1 MDSFLDSFQ
10 ASRVLSKNVDTQLF
24 QGKFNPGT
32 GESIDIKRP
41 TDFTTVRTPKGDVS
55 GQTKSDIITGK
66 ATATVQD
73 YFTAFVDYDEADEA
87 IKMNQLDQLLA
98 PMATRLNTDFETDYA
113 QFMLKNTGLLSGT
126 VGTALTTWD
135 HVAGMGAIMQASG
148 VPMDGSWCAAVN
160 PFVQRKLASDQRS
173 LGGET
178 GAMTANQRAVITD
191 NFAGMKVMTATTLGS
206 YTTGAG
212 ADRTGAVVGTPVAT
226 YSAAR
231 NTMTQVI
238 GVTGFQANLVVAAG
252 ETITVAGRH
261 RLNLSTRKVMI
272 DETGAPILF
281 SATVTETVTLDGS
294 GAGNLTVTGPAIFE
308 TAGAYNT
315 VSSAIAAG
323 DVVTLG
329 GAAST
334 IIQPNLFW
342 HKQAF
347 TVASVPIKRLHA
359 TDTIATTEDGLQ
371 LRVTKDSDF
380 YKNENQ
386 VRIDFRPAYGV
397 LNPFFAGQGYGG

>member
-24 QGKFNPGT
+24 QGKFNPST

-41 TDFTTVRTPKGDVS
+41 TDFTTVRTPKGDIS